1 MNSKNGNVSNIPA
14 FIVYILR
21 KSFLIRIHLLTCKS
35 CVKSLI
41 VSLKKKFRL
50 NISVISMHF
59 LVDSK
64 LAQVTNFN
72 RVATFDLASRAIY
85 FMLCNTLDQIQF
97 QKDLSWREL
106 AYPTTRKTGQYK
118 IQQLLVYMFTV
129 NQYCYLTDLIHMKLD
144 SGNFH
149 LFNTNLFYRN
159 MPQGNK
165 FSKMISSSLVSSS
178 AVEKN
183 RAGIDLLLS

>member
-14 FIVYILR
+14 FIVYILQ

-41 VSLKKKFRL
+41 VSLKKK
-50 NISVISMHF
+50 IQIEYIISMHF

-72 RVATFDLASRAIY
+72 RVATFGLASRAIY

-97 QKDLSWREL
+97 RKDLSWREL

-129 NQYCYLTDLIHMKLD
+129 NHYCYLTDLIHMKLD
-144 SGNFH
+144 CGNFH
-149 LFNTNLFYRN
+149 LFNTNLFYGN
-159 MPQGNK
+159 MHMPWGK
-165 FSKMISSSLVSSS
+165 
-178 AVEKN
+178 
-183 RAGIDLLLS
+183 